1 MVKILIVEDNEMNQ
15 DMLERRLV
23 RKGFQIIAAL
33 DGEAGIKMAAEQLP
47 DLVLMDVG
55 LPGMSGWEATR
66 KLKAREDTKE
76 IPIIALTAHAT
87 PNDRQKSL
95 EAGCNEFETKP
106 IRLDSLLVKI
116 NMLISSISK

>member
-1 MVKILIVEDNEMNQ
+1 MVKILIVEDNEMNR
-15 DMLERRLV
+15 DMLERRLI
-23 RKGFQIIAAL
+23 RKGFQIITAVDAE
-33 DGEAGIKMAAEQLP
+33 DGIKITTEQLP

-66 KLKAREDTKE
+66 ILKTRDDTKE

-87 PNDRQKSL
+87 SNDRLKSF

-106 IRLDSLLVKI
+106 IRFESLLVKI
-116 NMLISSISK
+116 NLLSSIR